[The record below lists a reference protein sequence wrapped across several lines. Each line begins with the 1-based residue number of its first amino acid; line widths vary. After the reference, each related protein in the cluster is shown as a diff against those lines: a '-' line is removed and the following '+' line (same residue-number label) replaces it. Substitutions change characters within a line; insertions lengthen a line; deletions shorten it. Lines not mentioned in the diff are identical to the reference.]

1 MKIINNPQNINTTN
15 YEELKQKDEIK
26 TKILKFLAY
35 KKRTEQ
41 EVRNKFKQE
50 VNEDILE
57 EIIEYLKE
65 AKYIDDKEYIRKTI
79 NNFMALKN
87 LSIRE
92 IEYKLYSK
100 GIKKEDIEDYIYEN
114 KEELNQYEMKSA
126 RNIANKKIT
135 SLELEEIKQYLMK
148 KGYKRENIAIALEDI

>member
-1 MKIINNPQNINTTN
+1 MYTV
-15 YEELKQKDEIK
+15 EEFDKEK
-26 TKILKFLAY
+26 TKVLKYVLY
-35 KKRTEQ
+35 KKRSEN
-41 EVRNKFKQE
+41 EIRKKFENQIE
-50 VNEDILE
+50 ENLLEDI
-57 EIIEYLKE
+57 IAYLKE
-65 AKYIDDKEYIRKTI
+65 ANYIDDKEYIRKTI

-114 KEELNQYEMKSA
+114 KEELNQYEIKSA

-135 SLELEEIKQYLMK
+135 SLEVEEIKQYLMK
-148 KGYKRENIAIALEDI
+148 KGYKRENLTTALEDIQ